1 MKFHFENLGLLDDAN
16 LELSDLTVIC
26 GLNNTGKTYVTYAT
40 YALLSGWRRLVE
52 WDISPTN
59 KRALQENGILKV
71 DLQKEFVEKWDQVR
85 IDTAA
90 KWKDFLPFAL
100 AAPTERFAE
109 TKLSFD
115 FPITSV
121 WIEQGFESESTSEQG
136 KIIFT
141 AKKPEGSSE
150 IEIVALRETYDT
162 TWPQFALEDFV
173 RQVMLD
179 AVLGPFLPNV
189 FMASAERTGAAI
201 FKDELNLTK
210 NKIVGL
216 LSQLEKDKAQH
227 ITPTALFDAVYKRG
241 YALPV
246 DDNVRF
252 VNRLQALEDS
262 RGKLIARH
270 PELRDDFRDI
280 TGGEYVTNKDGNTHF
295 IPSGAKRGTKLA
307 LTEASSAVRSLLVLW
322 YWLNGLAAKGDFL
335 MIDEPELNL
344 HPVNQRKMA
353 RFLVKLVNLGVKVFV
368 TTHSDYI
375 VKEFNTLIMLNRG
388 LPHFSGVR
396 DRFGYGVDERL
407 SPDAVKLYMTANT
420 GTKKKP
426 MRTLKLA
433 LIYPELGLEVES
445 FDDSIE
451 EINSIQDEI
460 RYGGE

>member
-1 MKFHFENLGLLDDAN
+1 MNLTFENLGPIDQAK
-16 LELSDLTVIC
+16 LELAPLTVIC

-40 YALLSGWRRLVE
+40 YALLAGWRRLVE
-52 WDISPTN
+52 WDISHTHM
-59 KRALQENGILKV
+59 RALQENGILKV
-71 DLQKEFVEKWDQVR
+71 DLQQEFVERWEQIRVE
-85 IDTAA
+85 TAS
-90 KWKDFLPFAL
+90 KWKEFLPFAL
-100 AAPTERFAE
+100 AAPTQRFGE
-109 TKLSFD
+109 TGLSFD
-115 FPITSV
+115 FLITSAWV
-121 WIEQGFESESTSEQG
+121 ERGYESESTSEQG
-136 KIIFT
+136 KVIFT
-141 AKKPEGSSE
+141 AKKPAGSSE
-150 IEIVALRETYDT
+150 IEIAALRETGET
-162 TWPQFALEDFV
+162 SWPQFALEDFV

-179 AVLGPFLPNV
+179 AVLGAFLPNV

-227 ITPTALFDAVYKRG
+227 ITPSALFDAVYKRG

-262 RGKLIARH
+262 RGKLIEQH
-270 PELRDDFRDI
+270 PGLLDDFRDI
-280 TGGEYVTNKDGNTHF
+280 TGGDYVTNKDGNTHF
-295 IPSGAKRGTKLA
+295 IPNGARRGTKLA
-307 LTEASSAVRSLLVLW
+307 LTEASSAARSLLVLW
-322 YWLNGLAAKGDFL
+322 YWLNGLAAKGDLL

-353 RFLVKLVNLGVKVFV
+353 RFLAKLVNHGVKVFV

-388 LPHFSGVR
+388 LPHFSGIR
-396 DRFGYGVDERL
+396 DRFGYGEDERL
-407 SPDAVKLYMTANT
+407 SPEAVRLYMTANT

-433 LIYPELGLEVES
+433 RIHTELGLEVET

-451 EINSIQDEI
+451 EMNSIQDEI